1 MPGKY
6 ENRSVVNFRPLPLLV
21 QGAAVLTI
29 VGGAA
34 GFAQSKSLTLS
45 VDGQSTQVRSMAGTV
60 GGVLEAKG
68 IELSSRDQVV
78 PSVDAAVKSGDTIT
92 VRFARKLIVTVD
104 GVQKEFWT
112 TATTVDQA
120 LKDLGLRA
128 DGAVLSVSRSQAIG
142 RKGLNLALTTP
153 KDVTLTVAGSS
164 KSLTTTAPTVADLL
178 QDEGVAITDKDRIN
192 PGKDAPITAGL
203 AVVVNKVE
211 VKEVTETEDIAFGT
225 TETQDGNL
233 YPDQSRVVTAGTVG
247 QRSVVRE
254 QVIVDGAVESSTEKS
269 SSVVKEA
276 VAQVVAK
283 GTKARPAPEPVVY
296 NAGNTSGAGINLAN
310 AAMWDRVAQCESG
323 GNWSINTG
331 NGYYGGLQFS
341 YQTWLGNG
349 GGDFAQRADL
359 ATREQQITVAN
370 RLYAYSGLN
379 QWSCKG

>member
-233 YPDQSRVVTAGTVG
+233 YTDQSRVVTAGTVG

>member
-1 MPGKY
+1 M
-6 ENRSVVNFRPLPLLV
+6 NFRPLPLLV

-233 YPDQSRVVTAGTVG
+233 YTDQSRVVTAGTVG

>member
-1 MPGKY
+1 M
-6 ENRSVVNFRPLPLLV
+6 NFRPLPLLV

-233 YPDQSRVVTAGTVG
+233 YTDQSRVVTAGTVG

-323 GNWSINTG
+323 G
-331 NGYYGGLQFS
+331 
-341 YQTWLGNG
+341 
-349 GGDFAQRADL
+349 
-359 ATREQQITVAN
+359 
-370 RLYAYSGLN
+370 
-379 QWSCKG
+379 

>member
-153 KDVTLTVAGSS
+153 KDLTLTVAGSS
-164 KSLTTTAPTVADLL
+164 TSLTTTAPTVADLL

-233 YPDQSRVVTAGTVG
+233 YTDQSRVVTAGTVG

>member
-1 MPGKY
+1 M
-6 ENRSVVNFRPLPLLV
+6 
-21 QGAAVLTI
+21 
-29 VGGAA
+29 
-34 GFAQSKSLTLS
+34 
-45 VDGQSTQVRSMAGTV
+45 
-60 GGVLEAKG
+60 
-68 IELSSRDQVV
+68 
-78 PSVDAAVKSGDTIT
+78 
-92 VRFARKLIVTVD
+92 
-104 GVQKEFWT
+104 
-112 TATTVDQA
+112 
-120 LKDLGLRA
+120 
-128 DGAVLSVSRSQAIG
+128 
-142 RKGLNLALTTP
+142 
-153 KDVTLTVAGSS
+153 
-164 KSLTTTAPTVADLL
+164 
-178 QDEGVAITDKDRIN
+178 
-192 PGKDAPITAGL
+192 
-203 AVVVNKVE
+203 
-211 VKEVTETEDIAFGT
+211 
-225 TETQDGNL
+225 
-233 YPDQSRVVTAGTVG
+233 TAGTVG

>member
-164 KSLTTTAPTVADLL
+164 RSLTTTAPTVADLL

-233 YPDQSRVVTAGTVG
+233 YTDQSRVVTAGTVG